1 MISQEYISALAI
13 LLVSILK
20 GLGVNIG
27 NDEVVTILTGALAL
41 WVAIRRYNKGD
52 IKMSGVRKA

>member
-1 MISQEYISALAI
+1 MLSQEYIGALAI

-20 GLGVNIG
+20 TLGVNIG
-27 NDEVVTILTGALAL
+27 NEELVSILTGVVAL

-52 IKMSGVRKA
+52 IKMSGLRKA